1 MKFWD
6 REKEIRDL
14 KRHIESEPNAILFVY
29 GPKSSGKSTLLDYVI
44 KEIKKEKKHLFAKKY
59 QIYWFDLR
67 GKFLPNYESVMDIFF
82 SKKKSTKKQKASAI
96 ELQEPIFK
104 SFKVSASIYKE
115 IKDKE
120 IDPFEYIEEKIR
132 KSGKRTV
139 IVFDEIQR
147 LKEIYIN
154 GQRKVVDAFLNFF
167 VRLTKVLH
175 LAHVIVMSSDTFFI
189 EEVYSDSA
197 LKNTS
202 RYYLVDFFDDET
214 AYSILVNEGIDEKTA
229 KEIVDKAGGVP
240 WILEE
245 IVESDEPIQ
254 TLKELCKETKAKLEN
269 FLLEYAKEE
278 EAKKVLNEILE
289 GRNKPVK
296 RNIKIIKDL
305 VEKEILFYD
314 PINVNVRFQT
324 RLDKIAAKEILSDK

>member
-29 GPKSSGKSTLLDYVI
+29 GPKSSGKSTLLMEVLNDLKSELYT
-44 KEIKKEKKHLFAKKY
+44 Y
-59 QIYWFDLR
+59 YYDLR
-67 GKFLPNYESVMDIFF
+67 LVPVSGYKDVLGIFF
-82 SKKKSTKKQKASAI
+82 KERGWRERLKKAIPGIASATLKYFEVDGEVLEEMFEMKLNPFEVMENAIRGRKNKSKKR
-96 ELQEPIFK
+96 P
-104 SFKVSASIYKE
+104 
-115 IKDKE
+115 
-120 IDPFEYIEEKIR
+120 
-132 KSGKRTV
+132 V
-139 IVFDEIQR
+139 IVFDELQKLR
-147 LKEIYIN
+147 EVYMNGGNQKPLVKEL
-154 GQRKVVDAFLNFF
+154 FNFF

-175 LAHVIVMSSDTFFI
+175 LTHVIVMSSDTFFI

-254 TLKELCKETKAKLEN
+254 TLKELYKETKAKLEN
-269 FLLEYAKEE
+269 FLLEYAREE

-324 RLDKIAAKEILSDK
+324 RLDELAAREILSYE